1 MKIIDSVYG
10 EIKITEPVLI
20 ELINSKPLLRM
31 KGVYQAGLLRNVLLW
46 KQTTRFE
53 HCIGAMILLKIK
65 GAKLE
70 EQIAGL
76 LHDIPH
82 TAFSH
87 AIDYVY
93 KNEEHNFHEMF
104 HEKIINES
112 EIPSI
117 LRKYKFDAKRLI
129 NEENFSLLERPSPD
143 LCADRIDYTLRE
155 LMAKNKDTEKI
166 NKYINSIVV
175 FENEFYFNNAQT
187 ALEFSKDF
195 LEMIQSWASPLQLA
209 VVETLALALRKSLNE
224 NIITQEDLFTTDQK
238 VLDKIYASKNKEIID
253 ILEMINPNMKV
264 IEDDKNFDYYS
275 KEKLRYIDPKILPNN
290 KRVSEIYPEYKELI
304 EKHKE
309 ILSRGVHARIL
320 QK

>member
-1 MKIIDSVYG
+1 MIITDSVYG
-10 EIKITEPVLI
+10 ETQINEPVLI

-31 KGVYQAGLLRNVLLW
+31 KGVYNAGILRKVIFR
-46 KQTTRFE
+46 KQLTRFE
-53 HCIGAMILLKIK
+53 HCVGVMILLRKK
-65 GAKLE
+65 GASLE

-93 KNEEHNFHEMF
+93 KNKEHNFHEKF

-112 EIPSI
+112 EIPLI
-117 LRKYKFDAKRLI
+117 LKKYNFDTKRMMD
-129 NEENFSLLERPSPD
+129 EKNFSLLERSSPD
-143 LCADRIDYTLRE
+143 LCADRIDYTLKE
-155 LMAKNKDTEKI
+155 FKEINKDAEKI
-166 NKYINSIVV
+166 NEYINSIVV

-195 LEMIQSWASPLQLA
+195 LEMIQSWASPLEIA
-209 VVETLALALRKSLNE
+209 IVETLALALKKSLNA
-224 NIITQEDLFTTDQK
+224 NIITQEDLFTTDQE
-238 VLDKIYASKNKEIID
+238 VLDKIYASKDKEIIQL
-253 ILEMINPNMKV
+253 LEMINPSIKV
-264 IEDDKNFDYYS
+264 VEDEKNFDYYS
-275 KEKLRYIDPKILPNN
+275 KEKLRFIDPKVLPTK

-309 ILSRGVHARIL
+309 ILSRGVHARIIR
-320 QK
+320 K

>member
-1 MKIIDSVYG
+1 MEIIDSVYG
-10 EIKITEPVLI
+10 KTKINESVLI

-31 KGVYQAGLLRNVLLW
+31 KGVYQAGILRKVLLW

-53 HCIGAMILLKIK
+53 HCVGVMILLRKK
-65 GAKLE
+65 GANLE

-87 AIDYVY
+87 SIDYVY

-117 LRKYKFDAKRLI
+117 LKKYKFDTKRLI
-129 NEENFSLLERPSPD
+129 NEKNFSLLERNSPD

-166 NKYINSIVV
+166 NKYIDSIVV
-175 FENEFYFNNAQT
+175 FENEFYFNDAKT
-187 ALEFSKDF
+187 SLEFSKDF

-209 VVETLALALRKSLNE
+209 IVETLALALRKSLKA
-224 NIITQEDLFTTDQK
+224 NIITQEDLFTTDQE
-238 VLDKIYASKNKEIID
+238 VLDKIYASKDKEIIQL
-253 ILEMINPNMKV
+253 LEIINPNIKV
-264 IEDDKNFDYYS
+264 IEDEKKFDYCS
-275 KEKLRYIDPKILPNN
+275 KEKLRYIDPKVLPTK
-290 KRVSEIYPEYKELI
+290 KRVSEIYPEYKTLI

-320 QK
+320 